1 MTSVCVRPA
10 PHAATRSAPHGARIL
25 CAVLPYLMPEGVL
38 TNESDRAKRGV
49 MTTEE
54 MTTTAATEIASAA
67 PRRRAGRPRKTQGAS
82 EPPAPKRGRRPRLS
96 GDALVTSLAEMVDLL
111 IKENRQL
118 KRALARA
125 EKARVSVNS
134 GQATKALSGLQRR
147 LTRALD
153 SSPTTRRP
161 RSTTAAAASIRT
173 RRKVTDPDVL
183 ERRRQALAKARAVR
197 QSRRRTA
204 SE

>member
-1 MTSVCVRPA
+1 
-10 PHAATRSAPHGARIL
+10 
-25 CAVLPYLMPEGVL
+25 
-38 TNESDRAKRGV
+38 
-49 MTTEE
+49 MTTEK
-54 MTTTAATEIASAA
+54 MTTTAAAEIVSAA
-67 PRRRAGRPRKTQGAS
+67 PRRRAGRPRKAQGAS
-82 EPPAPKRGRRPRLS
+82 EPPAPKRGRRPTLS

-125 EKARVSVNS
+125 EKAQVSVNP

-147 LTRALD
+147 LAQALD
-153 SSPTTRRP
+153 SSPATRRQ
-161 RSTTAAAASIRT
+161 RSTTAAASTRT

-183 ERRRQALAKARAVR
+183 ERRREALAKARAVR

-204 SE
+204 GE

>member
-1 MTSVCVRPA
+1 M
-10 PHAATRSAPHGARIL
+10 
-25 CAVLPYLMPEGVL
+25 
-38 TNESDRAKRGV
+38 NESDRAKRGV

-67 PRRRAGRPRKTQGAS
+67 PRRRAGRPRKTPGAS
-82 EPPAPKRGRRPRLS
+82 ERPAPKRGRRPRLS

-125 EKARVSVNS
+125 EKARVRVNS

-197 QSRRRTA
+197 QARRRTA

>member
-1 MTSVCVRPA
+1 MNTK
-10 PHAATRSAPHGARIL
+10 T
-25 CAVLPYLMPEGVL
+25 M
-38 TNESDRAKRGV
+38 
-49 MTTEE
+49 
-54 MTTTAATEIASAA
+54 MTTTAAEIASSG
-67 PRRRAGRPRKTQGAS
+67 PRRRAGRPRKTQGAP
-82 EPPAPKRGRRPRLS
+82 EPQAPKRGRRPRLS

-125 EKARVSVNS
+125 EKARGS
-134 GQATKALSGLQRR
+134 GNLGQTANALSGLQRR

-153 SSPTTRRP
+153 SSPTTRPP
-161 RSTTAAAASIRT
+161 RSTTTAAASIRR

-197 QSRRRTA
+197 QASRRGA
-204 SE
+204 GE

>member
-1 MTSVCVRPA
+1 
-10 PHAATRSAPHGARIL
+10 
-25 CAVLPYLMPEGVL
+25 
-38 TNESDRAKRGV
+38 
-49 MTTEE
+49 MTTKT
-54 MTTTAATEIASAA
+54 MTTTAAAEIAPSA
-67 PRRRAGRPRKTQGAS
+67 PRRRVGRPRKTQGAP
-82 EPPAPKRGRRPRLS
+82 EPPTPRRGRRPRLS
-96 GDALVTSLAEMVDLL
+96 GDALVSSLAEMVDLL
-111 IKENRQL
+111 IQENRLL

-125 EKARVSVNS
+125 GKTRASANL

-153 SSPTTRRP
+153 SPATTRRQ
-161 RSTTAAAASIRT
+161 RSTTTAAASSQT

-197 QSRRRTA
+197 KAKRHEA